1 MQCCSTCKNEKTSCT
16 NGNKEQNSPSVFFHW
31 NTEGLREAAH
41 WAALHAHSARRRL
54 RTSSERL
61 GVSAESHGP
70 YDRKEKKKKKRKWT
84 WIALTL
90 CLPESRGLFQV
101 FNSQSQIGRSC
112 FHTRVQTHSTT
123 CWVFHPRLFKV
134 PLCDVDA
141 SLLAPGT
148 KGLIC

>member
-70 YDRKEKKKKKRKWT
+70 YDRKEKKKKKKVDLNC
-84 WIALTL
+84 IDSVLA
-90 CLPESRGLFQV
+90 
-101 FNSQSQIGRSC
+101 
-112 FHTRVQTHSTT
+112 RVQRAVSSVQQSESNRPQLFPHTGSNPLHNVLGFSPTT
-123 CWVFHPRLFKV
+123 VQSSSLWRRCFSFSPRH
-134 PLCDVDA
+134 
-141 SLLAPGT
+141 
-148 KGLIC
+148 